1 MRTRVLCITR
11 HVRTVACAGDAR
23 HRPSAAGTRRPR
35 EGRAP
40 RGGAEV
46 GPWTRGG
53 PRAGFQAAS
62 RPGGASM
69 FLPPLPRRPHNLQ
82 RPSAEGT
89 TDSRRGLCSPGDFP
103 IPRKVKGQ
111 LPPTP
116 GAVDQGEGVATRAPN
131 AGPSRTA
138 RESASSRRTEN
149 RRRLKAR
156 VAQGRCSLSRCWLCS
171 RPHCSV
177 SLRKIRN
184 WKSLIEKKKKSTIG
198 KETRSRWEGSADC
211 PSCVQIRALLP
222 RGSGGFRGVPGA
234 AGLPAESHG
243 SLSVCTQKPPR
254 LSSCT

>member
-23 HRPSAAGTRRPR
+23 HRPSAAGMRRPR

-46 GPWTRGG
+46 GPRTRGG

-82 RPSAEGT
+82 RPSAEGA

-138 RESASSRRTEN
+138 RESASSRGTEN

-184 WKSLIEKKKKSTIG
+184 WKSLIEKKKSLQLEKKPARDG
-198 KETRSRWEGSADC
+198 KGRQT
-211 PSCVQIRALLP
+211 VLP
-222 RGSGGFRGVPGA
+222 VCRFGHCCRGVPGGSGGFRG
-234 AGLPAESHG
+234 
-243 SLSVCTQKPPR
+243 PR
-254 LSSCT
+254 GCRPRATGV

>member
-138 RESASSRRTEN
+138 RESASSRGTEN

-198 KETRSRWEGSADC
+198 KQTRSRWEGSADC
-211 PSCVQIRALLP
+211 PSFVQIRALLL
-222 RGSGGFRGVPGA
+222 RGSGGFRG
-234 AGLPAESHG
+234 
-243 SLSVCTQKPPR
+243 PR
-254 LSSCT
+254 GCRPRATGV